1 MEVNWV
7 YPDSARYINWSTT
20 SRTSRL
26 GHWERVPET
35 LSAQKP
41 LCWSTQQEWCA
52 MEQKQKLPSRFLGSL
67 LIFGFQFSNSKHM
80 ISVAMKRELAS
91 SSISLE
97 NLHWRP
103 PPSRMRAVLLY
114 ASSCTAGTGACMSH
128 WSKPP
133 IPPPPATTAWFPPTP
148 LSTHT
153 GQLPAGDAWR
163 PWVTLWPPFPSGN
176 LSVVTG
182 TTKRRAVPRYYKD
195 AVKWCTSRLSTVAET
210 QPAWTGAG
218 HYNCFTL
225 TVGPV
230 SCQMR
235 RLLCPWAMEGLCAGE
250 RMLYEVGLDPWP
262 LTRNWYNV

>member
-103 PPSRMRAVLLY
+103 PPIRMRAALLY

-133 IPPPPATTAWFPPTP
+133 IPATTRHGCLV
-148 LSTHT
+148 LSD
-153 GQLPAGDAWR
+153 PAQHPCRTAPCRRRLKTLGD
-163 PWVTLWPPFPSGN
+163 PVTPFPLRESQCRHRHN
-176 LSVVTG
+176 EEKSSAEILQ
-182 TTKRRAVPRYYKD
+182 RR
-195 AVKWCTSRLSTVAET
+195 S
-210 QPAWTGAG
+210 
-218 HYNCFTL
+218 
-225 TVGPV
+225 
-230 SCQMR
+230 
-235 RLLCPWAMEGLCAGE
+235 
-250 RMLYEVGLDPWP
+250 
-262 LTRNWYNV
+262 